1 MLESNRIEFKREL
14 TRELDIE
21 KEVVAFLNYR
31 EGGIIYIGVDD
42 SGKPVG
48 VKDIDSDML
57 TIKNRLRD
65 NILPSPMGLFDVTA
79 EHIEGVSVIRVFV
92 SSGSEKPYYKK
103 QYGLSP
109 KGCFT
114 RIGTAAEPMTQTQIE
129 DMFSRRVRRSLKHI
143 PSPRQDL
150 TFRQLNIYYDSK
162 HLTLNS
168 NFAKSLELLTD
179 DGRYNYVAYLLA
191 DENSTSIKVAKYA
204 GKDRDELIENHEY
217 GYCSLLKATDRVLD
231 RLRVENTV
239 KTVIGYPYRTDT
251 PLWNERAV
259 RELVINAIVHNDYF
273 NEVPPKFELFSD
285 RMEITST
292 GTLPDDMNQEDFFNG
307 VSNPRNKEL
316 MRVFRDVELV
326 ESLGTGLQRVMKVY
340 GKECFIFMDHFT
352 RVVIPYAWLPGEEN
366 HPEKTISTQKTTQK
380 KSQKIENYP
389 ECHPTNRAYKN
400 ALILEQLTKNPKLS
414 RRQLAEIL
422 GLSADSVKWYIQQL
436 QESGYIRRIGP
447 DKGGY
452 WEVIES

>member
-1 MLESNRIEFKREL
+1 M
-14 TRELDIE
+14 
-21 KEVVAFLNYR
+21 
-31 EGGIIYIGVDD
+31 
-42 SGKPVG
+42 
-48 VKDIDSDML
+48 
-57 TIKNRLRD
+57 
-65 NILPSPMGLFDVTA
+65 
-79 EHIEGVSVIRVFV
+79 
-92 SSGSEKPYYKK
+92 
-103 QYGLSP
+103 
-109 KGCFT
+109 
-114 RIGTAAEPMTQTQIE
+114 
-129 DMFSRRVRRSLKHI
+129 
-143 PSPRQDL
+143 
-150 TFRQLNIYYDSK
+150 
-162 HLTLNS
+162 
-168 NFAKSLELLTD
+168 
-179 DGRYNYVAYLLA
+179 
-191 DENSTSIKVAKYA
+191 
-204 GKDRDELIENHEY
+204 
-217 GYCSLLKATDRVLD
+217 LKATDRVLD

-380 KSQKIENYP
+380 TENHP
-389 ECHPTNRAYKN
+389 ENHPTNRAYKK
-400 ALILEQLTKNPKLS
+400 ALIVEQLTKNPKLS
-414 RRQLAEIL
+414 RRQLGDIL

-436 QESGYIRRIGP
+436 QESGYIRHVGP
-447 DKGGY
+447 DKGGH
-452 WEVIES
+452 WEIIES